1 MLLVLTRLRLSLMV
15 AASALAG
22 YALYPLRGGWIE
34 AVSPITGVL
43 LLAAGCSALNQLQE
57 RRSDALMLRTRLRP
71 LASGRLCPSAGL
83 AIALT
88 LLSLALLLLALSE
101 NLVVFG
107 LGLFAILW
115 YNGIYTGLKRRTALA
130 LLPGALCGAI
140 APLIGWSA
148 AGGALGDYRIVL
160 LAGTLVLWQIPH
172 FWSFA
177 CRHRADYLQAGL
189 PSLFTLFND
198 GQIRRL
204 GVLWSAA
211 LLVATGQLLAFAIVV
226 HPAARMLLVLVVAV
240 GLGSVGRCAWKG
252 EPLPFGRLNAFMALL
267 LLALLLDTT
276 LLQL

>member
-22 YALYPLRGGWIE
+22 YALHPLRGGWSGAIP
-34 AVSPITGVL
+34 AVTGVL
-43 LLAAGCSALNQLQE
+43 LLTAGCSALNQWQE
-57 RRSDALMLRTRLRP
+57 RRNDELLQRTRLRP
-71 LASGRLCPSAGL
+71 LASERLCPSAGL

-88 LLSLALLLLALSE
+88 LLCLALLLLARSG
-101 NLVVFG
+101 NLVVCG

-115 YNGIYTGLKRRTALA
+115 YNGVYTGLKRRTALA

-177 CRHRADYLQAGL
+177 SRHRDDYLQTGL
-189 PSLFTLFND
+189 PNLFTLFND

-211 LLVATGQLLAFAIVV
+211 LLVATGQLLAFDILV
-226 HPAARMLLVLVVAV
+226 HPAARLLLVLVVAA

-252 EPLPFGRLNAFMALL
+252 DPLPFGRLNAFMALL

-276 LLQL
+276 LLPL

>member
-1 MLLVLTRLRLSLMV
+1 MFLILTRLRLSLMV

-22 YALYPLRGGWIE
+22 FALYPLRGGWIE
-34 AVSPITGVL
+34 AIPSVAGVL
-43 LLAAGCSALNQLQE
+43 LLAAGCSALNQWQE
-57 RRSDALMLRTRLRP
+57 RESDALMERTRLRP
-71 LASGRLCPSAGL
+71 LASQRLSPRAGL
-83 AIALT
+83 AISIALLT
-88 LLSLALLLLALSE
+88 LALLLLALAT
-101 NLVVFG
+101 NHTVTG

-115 YNGIYTGLKRRTALA
+115 YNGVYTPLKRHSALA

-148 AGGALGDYRIVL
+148 AGGAPGDYRIVL

-177 CRHRADYLQAGL
+177 CRHRADYLRTGL
-189 PSLFTLFND
+189 PSLFTLFNN

-211 LLVATGQLLAFAIVV
+211 LLVATGQLLAFNIIV
-226 HPAARMLLVLVVAV
+226 HPVARLLLVLVVAA
-240 GLGSVGRCAWKG
+240 GLANVGRCAWKR

>member
-1 MLLVLTRLRLSLMV
+1 MLPVLIRLRLSLMV

-22 YALYPLRGGWIE
+22 YALYPLRGGWTE
-34 AVSPITGVL
+34 AMAPIGGVL
-43 LLAAGCSALNQLQE
+43 LLAAGCSALNQWQE
-57 RRSDALMLRTRLRP
+57 RRSDALLQRTRLRP
-71 LASGRLCPSAGL
+71 LASQRLSPGAGL
-83 AIALT
+83 AIAIA
-88 LLSLALLLLALSE
+88 LLSLALLLLARSE
-101 NLVVFG
+101 NRLVFG
-107 LGLFAILW
+107 LGLFAIVW
-115 YNGIYTGLKRRTALA
+115 YNGVYTGLKQRSALA

-148 AGGALGDYRIVL
+148 AGGALDDYRIVL

-177 CRHRADYLQAGL
+177 CRHRADYLRSKL

-204 GVLWSAA
+204 GMLWSAA
-211 LLVATGQLLAFAIVV
+211 LLVATGQLLAFDILV
-226 HPAARMLLVLVVAV
+226 HPAARLLLVLVVAA
-240 GLGSVGRCAWKG
+240 GLGSVGRCAWKA

-276 LLQL
+276 LLAL

>member
-22 YALYPLRGGWIE
+22 YALFPLRTGWE
-34 AVSPITGVL
+34 AALPAVAGVL

-57 RRSDALMLRTRLRP
+57 RDLDALLQRTCQRP
-71 LASGRLCPSAGL
+71 LASGRLSPAAGL
-83 AIALT
+83 AIALG
-88 LLSLALLLLALSE
+88 LLTAALFFLALSE
-101 NLVVFG
+101 NPRVIG

-115 YNGIYTGLKRRTALA
+115 YNGVYTPLKRRTALA

-140 APLIGWSA
+140 APLLGWSA
-148 AGGALGDYRIVL
+148 AGGALSDYRILL

-177 CRHRADYLQAGL
+177 SRHRDDYLQAGL
-189 PSLFTLFND
+189 PCLFTLFSA
-198 GQIRRL
+198 GQIRRI

-211 LLVATGQLLAFAIVV
+211 LLVATGQLLAFNIVA
-226 HPAARMLLVLVVAV
+226 HPLSRMLLVLVVAA
-240 GLGSVGRCAWKG
+240 GLASVGRCAWRR
-252 EPLPFGRLNAFMALL
+252 EALPFGRLNAFMALL

-276 LLQL
+276 LPL

>member
-1 MLLVLTRLRLSLMV
+1 MVLVLTRLRLSLMV

-22 YALYPLRGGWIE
+22 YALFPLRSGWSGAMP
-34 AVSPITGVL
+34 AVAGVL
-43 LLAAGCSALNQLQE
+43 LLAAGCSALNQWQE
-57 RRSDALMLRTRLRP
+57 RQSDGLMERTRLRP
-71 LASGRLCPSAGL
+71 LASGRLSPGAGL
-83 AIALT
+83 AIASG
-88 LLSLALLLLALSE
+88 LLSLALLLLALTGKP
-101 NLVVFG
+101 VVFG

-115 YNGIYTGLKRRTALA
+115 YNGVYTGLKRRTPLA

-140 APLIGWSA
+140 APLLGWCA
-148 AGGALGDYRIVL
+148 AGGQPGDYRIVL

-177 CRHRADYLQAGL
+177 CRHRDDYLRAGL

-211 LLVATGQLLAFAIVV
+211 LLVATVQLLAFQIVA
-226 HPAARMLLVLVVAV
+226 HPAARLLLVLVVAA

-252 EPLPFGRLNAFMALL
+252 EPLPFGPLNAFMALL